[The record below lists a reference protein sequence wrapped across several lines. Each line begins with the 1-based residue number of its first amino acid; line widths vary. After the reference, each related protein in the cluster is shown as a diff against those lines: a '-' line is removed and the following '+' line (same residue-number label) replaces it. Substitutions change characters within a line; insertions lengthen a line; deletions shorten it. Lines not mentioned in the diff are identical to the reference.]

1 MLSPPAMEKGSMSNH
16 PLYQPSSHEVGRIG
30 EDVCAGFLIK
40 RGYKI
45 LERNWRCVF
54 GEADL
59 VALDDEQLVLVEVK
73 TRLCLDEHD
82 TMPELAVDER
92 KRKRYRNIAL
102 AYMTTHPHYKHMR
115 FDVAGVRIV
124 REHLASVRY
133 FENIMLESDT

>member
-1 MLSPPAMEKGSMSNH
+1 MLSLPAMERESMSNH

-45 LERNWRCVF
+45 LERNWHCVF

-73 TRLCLDEHD
+73 TRLCLDE
-82 TMPELAVDER
+82 R

-102 AYMTTHPHYKHMR
+102 AYMTTRPHYKHMR